1 MATSLEEHLPA
12 MPSKLSIVAA
22 VVGTLTVF
30 GPVRAD
36 TQTQP
41 AVTFRSSVDLVR
53 ISAVVRDHKG
63 RFVQDLSSRDFEVLD
78 DGQTRAITDFRA
90 DLAGVSVAFLFD
102 VSGSME
108 AKMLNAREAATHVLS
123 WLEPEKDE
131 AAIFTFDTRLDQV
144 MPFTSG
150 LRTLPESM
158 SSVVPFGATSLHD
171 AIARTA

>member
-1 MATSLEEHLPA
+1 

-22 VVGTLTVF
+22 FVGTLTVF
-30 GPVRAD
+30 GSVRAD

-41 AVTFRSSVDLVR
+41 AATFRSSVDLVR

-78 DGQTRAITDFRA
+78 DGQARAITDFRA

-108 AKMLNAREAATHVLS
+108 AKMPNARKPPL
-123 WLEPEKDE
+123 
-131 AAIFTFDTRLDQV
+131 
-144 MPFTSG
+144 
-150 LRTLPESM
+150 M
-158 SSVVPFGATSLHD
+158 SSAGWSRK
-171 AIARTA
+171 RTRRQSSRSTRVSIR